1 LLQIKVK
8 QADMP
13 SKLKEVFLYFFRL
26 GFVAFGG
33 PAAHV
38 AMMEEDLVQNKKW
51 LTEQEFLDY
60 LGITNL
66 IPGPNS
72 TEMTMHCGYHHA
84 GWKGLFVAGMSFIF
98 PAVLLTCLVA
108 IFFERYSE
116 IAWVV
121 PIVNGIKAAVISF
134 ILAAIFKLGRKAV
147 KNTYLAILGAVALA
161 AGFMGINE
169 ILVILVAGLFSMIVQ
184 VSLKSRGQL
193 NSFVLLPLFA
203 TTLINYSHLKLFLVF
218 LKVGLV
224 LFGSGY
230 VLFAYLDG
238 ELIENLA
245 WLTHDDL
252 VEAIAIGQ
260 VTPGPVLST
269 ATFVGYKLGGITGA
283 ALATL
288 GIFLPSFFY
297 VLLLNKF
304 IQKMKDNIWLRYFL
318 EAVNVAAVAVMV
330 VVTFKMAESIIIDW
344 HTAVICGLSIF
355 VYFYFK
361 KLNTLWIILG
371 GAVLG
376 FLMSYVSI

>member
-1 LLQIKVK
+1 LSTFETT
-8 QADMP
+8 MS
-13 SKLKEVFLYFFRL
+13 SKLIEVFRYFFRL

-38 AMMEEDLVQNKKW
+38 AMMEEDLVQGKKW

-60 LGITNL
+60 MGITNL

-84 GWKGLFVAGMSFIF
+84 GWRGLFVAGMSFIF

-108 IFFERYSE
+108 IFFESYSE
-116 IAWVV
+116 IEWVV

-134 ILAAIFKLGRKAV
+134 ILAAILKLGKKAV
-147 KNTYLAILGAVALA
+147 KNTYLAVIGVMALVAGLLGV
-161 AGFMGINE
+161 NE
-169 ILVILVAGLFSMIVQ
+169 ILVILSLGLISMLVQ
-184 VSLKSRGQL
+184 MTLHSRGQL

-203 TTLINYSHLKLFLVF
+203 TTAIGYTHLKLFLVF

-238 ELIENLA
+238 ELIENLG
-245 WLTHDDL
+245 WLTHSDL

-269 ATFVGYKLGGITGA
+269 ATFIGYKLGGFTGA
-283 ALATL
+283 ILATL
-288 GIFLPSFFY
+288 GIFIPSFFY
-297 VLLLNKF
+297 VLLLNRF
-304 IQKMKDNIWLRYFL
+304 VQKMKNNIWLRFFL

-330 VVTFKMAESIIIDW
+330 VVTFKMGQEIIIDW
-344 HTAVICGLSIF
+344 RTALICVLSIL
-355 VYFYFK
+355 VYFSFK

-376 FLMSYVSI
+376 FLLTYVPV

>member
-1 LLQIKVK
+1 
-8 QADMP
+8 MP
-13 SKLKEVFLYFFRL
+13 SRLKEIFRYFLRL

-38 AMMEEDLVQNKKW
+38 AMMEEDLVQSKKW

-60 LGITNL
+60 MGITNL

-72 TEMTMHCGYHHA
+72 TEMTMHCGYHRA
-84 GWKGLFVAGMSFIF
+84 GWKGLFVAGVSFIF

-147 KNTYLAILGAVALA
+147 KNIYLAILGAVALM
-161 AGFMGINE
+161 AGFMGVNE
-169 ILVILVAGLFSMIVQ
+169 ILVILTAGLLSMLVQ
-184 VSLKSRGQL
+184 VALNSRGQL
-193 NSFVLLPLFA
+193 NSFILLPLFA
-203 TTLINYSHLKLFLVF
+203 TTLVNYSHLKLFLVF

-238 ELIENLA
+238 ELIENLG
-245 WLTHDDL
+245 WLSHDDL

-283 ALATL
+283 VLATL

-304 IQKMKDNIWLRYFL
+304 IQKMKDNVWLRYFL

-344 HTAVICGLSIF
+344 RTALICGLSIF

-371 GAVLG
+371 GAVMG
-376 FLMSYVSI
+376 FALSYI